1 MAERQRKREFTGQVA
16 VALGITV
23 LNPEMT
29 QEVFHLR
36 WQTGE
41 LLPRTVVL
49 IETFGEQGDGRWKM
63 GDLGRGKMRSF
74 RNSGIAE
81 AGPMPR

>member
-1 MAERQRKREFTGQVA
+1 MAERQRKGEFTGQVA

-23 LNPEMT
+23 LNPEMM
-29 QEVFHLR
+29 QEVFHLW

-49 IETFGEQGDGRWKM
+49 IETSGEQGDGRWKM

-74 RNSGIAE
+74 
-81 AGPMPR
+81 